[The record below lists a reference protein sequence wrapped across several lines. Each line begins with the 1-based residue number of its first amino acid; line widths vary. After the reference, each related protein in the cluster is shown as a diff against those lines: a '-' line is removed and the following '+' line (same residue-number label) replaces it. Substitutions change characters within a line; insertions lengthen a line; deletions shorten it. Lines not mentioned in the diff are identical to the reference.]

1 MSTMFGRMPPWTNSL
16 PWSKYAALHDQPGVS
31 LGVQRRLPDF
41 RPESVPEGV
50 LSALTA
56 FPVHVEIVVAQRPHD
71 PSPEPVRL
79 SWRGDG

>member
-1 MSTMFGRMPPWTNSL
+1 MDEQLAVVEIRRT
-16 PWSKYAALHDQPGVS
+16 HDQSGVS

-41 RPESVPEGV
+41 RPESVPEGL

-71 PSPEPVRL
+71 PPSEPVRL
-79 SWRGDG
+79 SGEAVDEVEHLL

>member
-1 MSTMFGRMPPWTNSL
+1 MDEQLAVVEIGG
-16 PWSKYAALHDQPGVS
+16 LHEQPGMS

-50 LSALTA
+50 LSTLTA
-56 FPVHVEIVVAQRPHD
+56 FSVHVEIVVAQRPHD